1 MNPTLSPA
9 NSGTLIVDSDCP
21 LAATLASKLRASK
34 RELVG
39 HWLARI
45 SERVNLDPNKVFPT
59 EDLLNHVPILVEGI
73 AEYLENPAA
82 EVSTDIPLVAKAM
95 ELGALRHAQGFDP
108 YEILKEYEI
117 LGGIL
122 FTYLA
127 RAADEIEEPC
137 GKGEL
142 LICGHRL
149 FRAISIIQQ
158 TTTVHYLQLADKR
171 VAQRE
176 DHLRAFNRAISH
188 EIKNDIG
195 TVMGAA
201 ELLLTAKDLSSE
213 KRDQFSNMILK
224 HGRAMRDTV
233 NNLIAIARLDENV
246 RQHRNVQLPEAI
258 KEACRQVREAAQ
270 AANIEVRI
278 ADDIPAIEVSAAVV
292 ELCLT
297 NYMSNAIKYSDP
309 SRSDAL
315 VEINAV
321 LDSATNEVVVKVADN
336 GMGVPEEKRARLFE
350 RFFRAHET
358 VTRAEGTGLGL
369 SIVRETVEAIGGRA
383 WAEIREVGSV
393 FCFSLPVRRAHDSRT
408 AREPKTETAT

>member
-1 MNPTLSPA
+1 MAIDSRTARSTSYSNLE
-9 NSGTLIVDSDCP
+9 SDCP
-21 LAATLASKLRASK
+21 LAGALASRLRGAK
-34 RELVG
+34 RELIE
-39 HWLARI
+39 HWLNRI
-45 SERVNLDPNKVFPT
+45 SERVNLDPNRVFPT

-127 RAADEIEEPC
+127 RAADEIEESC
-137 GKGEL
+137 EKGEL
-142 LICGHRL
+142 LVCGHRL

-158 TTTVHYLQLADKR
+158 TTTVHYLQLADKK

-195 TVMGAA
+195 TILGASELLITVPDLPADKVMGFN
-201 ELLLTAKDLSSE
+201 
-213 KRDQFSNMILK
+213 RMILK
-224 HGRAMRDTV
+224 HAHAMRDTV
-233 NNLIAIARLDENV
+233 NNLIAISRLGENV
-246 RQHRNVQLPEAI
+246 RQHRNVQLPEAV

-270 AANIEVRI
+270 AANIDLRI
-278 ADDIPAIEVSAAVV
+278 SPNIPPIEVNAAVV

-297 NYMSNAIKYSDP
+297 NYISNAIKYSDP
-309 SRSDAL
+309 GRADSL
-315 VEINAV
+315 VDISAV
-321 LDSATNEVVVKVADN
+321 IQEDSGEVVIRVCDN
-336 GMGVPEEKRARLFE
+336 GIGVPVEKRERLFE
-350 RFFRAHET
+350 RFYRAHET

-369 SIVRETVEAIGGRA
+369 SIVRDTVESIGGRA
-383 WAEIREVGSV
+383 WAEIQTVGSI
-393 FCFSLPVRRAHDSRT
+393 FCFSLPVRRERDAAAIASGGT
-408 AREPKTETAT
+408 NA

>member
-1 MNPTLSPA
+1 MSYRGSTLTPA
-9 NSGTLIVDSDCP
+9 SDQRKNGFATNLDNDCP
-21 LAATLASKLRASK
+21 LAEALASKLRAAK
-34 RELVG
+34 REVIG
-39 HWLARI
+39 KWLERI
-45 SERVNLDPNKVFPT
+45 SVRVNLHPNKVFPT
-59 EDLLNHVPILVEGI
+59 ADLLNHVPILVEGI

-95 ELGALRHAQGFDP
+95 ELGALRHAQGFDA

-137 GKGEL
+137 EKSQL

-158 TTTVHYLQLADKR
+158 TTTVHYLQLADKK
-171 VAQRE
+171 VMQRE

-188 EIKNDIG
+188 EIKNDINAI
-195 TVMGAA
+195 MGAA
-201 ELLLTAKDLSSE
+201 DLLLAANDMDPE
-213 KRDQFSNMILK
+213 KREQFTRMILK
-224 HGRAMRDTV
+224 HSRGMRDTV
-233 NNLIAIARLDENV
+233 NNLIAIARLDEDV
-246 RQHRNVQLPEAI
+246 IQHRNVQLPEAI

-270 AANIEVRI
+270 AANVEVRI
-278 ADDIPAIEVSAAVV
+278 SPNIPGIDVSAAVV

-297 NYMSNAIKYSDP
+297 NYISNAIKYSDP
-309 SRSDAL
+309 ERTDAL
-315 VEINAV
+315 VEITGEIDET
-321 LDSATNEVVVKVADN
+321 LGEIIVKVCDN
-336 GMGVPEEKRARLFE
+336 GIGVPEDKRAKLFE

-369 SIVRETVEAIGGRA
+369 SIVRETVEAVGGRA
-383 WAEIREVGSV
+383 WAEIQEVGSV
-393 FCFSLPVRRAHDSRT
+393 FCFSLPMRRERGTNS
-408 AREPKTETAT
+408 

>member
-1 MNPTLSPA
+1 METARKTIYTTLE
-9 NSGTLIVDSDCP
+9 TDCP
-21 LAATLASKLRASK
+21 LAGTLAGRLREAK
-34 RELVG
+34 RELIE
-39 HWLARI
+39 HWLNRI
-45 SERVNLDPNKVFPT
+45 SERVNLDPNRVFPT
-59 EDLLNHVPILVEGI
+59 DDLLDHVPILIEGI
-73 AEYLENPAA
+73 ADYLENPAA
-82 EVSTDIPLVAKAM
+82 EVSTDIPLVAKAR

-127 RAADEIEEPC
+127 RAANEIEEPC
-137 GKGEL
+137 EKGQL

-158 TTTVHYLQLADKR
+158 TTTIHYLQLADKK

-195 TVMGAA
+195 TIQGAS
-201 ELLLTAKDLSSE
+201 ELLVTMPDLPPE
-213 KRDQFSNMILK
+213 KVADFSKMILK
-224 HGRAMRDTV
+224 RARAMRDTV
-233 NNLIAIARLDENV
+233 NNLMAISRLTENV

-258 KEACRQVREAAQ
+258 KEAVRQVREAAQ
-270 AANIEVRI
+270 AAKVDVRI
-278 ADDIPAIEVSAAVV
+278 SPDIPPLDVNAAVV

-297 NYMSNAIKYSDP
+297 NYVSNAIKYSDP
-309 SRSDAL
+309 SRAESI
-315 VEINAV
+315 VEVIAGMEQN
-321 LDSATNEVVVKVADN
+321 SQEVVVRVRDN
-336 GMGVPEEKRARLFE
+336 GLGVPEDKRERLFE

-383 WAEIREVGSV
+383 WAEFQPVGSV
-393 FCFSLPVRRAHDSRT
+393 FCFSLPVRRQQDVVEA
-408 AREPKTETAT
+408 TAT

>member
-1 MNPTLSPA
+1 MAIDTHARRTNTYPTP
-9 NSGTLIVDSDCP
+9 DSECP
-21 LAATLASKLRASK
+21 LAGALACRLRDAK
-34 RELVG
+34 NELIE
-39 HWLARI
+39 HWLHRI
-45 SERVNLDPNKVFPT
+45 SERVNLDPNRVFPT
-59 EDLLNHVPILVEGI
+59 EELLNHVPILIEGI

-82 EVSTDIPLVAKAM
+82 EVSTDIPLVAKAR

-127 RAADEIEEPC
+127 RAADEIQEPC
-137 GKGEL
+137 EKGQL

-158 TTTVHYLQLADKR
+158 TTTTHYLQLAEKK

-195 TVMGAA
+195 TIQGAS
-201 ELLLTAKDLSSE
+201 ELLATMPELPRE
-213 KRDQFSNMILK
+213 KVEEFSNMILK
-224 HGRAMRDTV
+224 RARAMRDTV
-233 NNLIAIARLDENV
+233 NNLMAISRLTENV

-258 KEACRQVREAAQ
+258 KEAVRQVREAAQ
-270 AANIEVRI
+270 AANVEVRI
-278 ADDIPAIEVSAAVV
+278 SPTIPPLDVNAAVV

-297 NYMSNAIKYSDP
+297 NYVSNAIKYSDP
-309 SRSDAL
+309 SREACV
-315 VEINAV
+315 VEVTAAMEQN
-321 LDSATNEVVVKVADN
+321 SQEVVVRVCDN
-336 GMGVPEEKRARLFE
+336 GLGVPEDKRERLFE

-383 WAEIREVGSV
+383 WAEFQPVGSV
-393 FCFSLPVRRAHDSRT
+393 FCFALPVRRVQDAADAPADGR
-408 AREPKTETAT
+408 AG

>member
-1 MNPTLSPA
+1 MST
-9 NSGTLIVDSDCP
+9 VDSRQTESFTSLDRDCP
-21 LAATLASKLRASK
+21 LAATLAGRMRTSK

-39 HWLARI
+39 RWLERI
-45 SERVNLDPNKVFPT
+45 SMRVNLDPNHVFPT
-59 EDLLNHVPILVEGI
+59 DDLLNHVPILVEGI

-122 FTYLA
+122 FSFLA

-137 GKGEL
+137 EKSEL
-142 LICGHRL
+142 LICGQRL

-158 TTTVHYLQLADKR
+158 TTTVHYLQLADKK
-171 VAQRE
+171 VARRE

-188 EIKNDIG
+188 EIKNNIG
-195 TVMGAA
+195 TIMGAA
-201 ELLLTAKDLSSE
+201 ELLLTATEMPLE
-213 KRDQFSNMILK
+213 KKNDFYRMVLK
-224 HGRAMRDTV
+224 HARGMRDTV
-233 NNLIAIARLDENV
+233 NNLIAIARLDENI
-246 RQHRNVQLPEAI
+246 RQHRNVLLPEAI

-270 AANIEVRI
+270 AANIEI
-278 ADDIPAIEVSAAVV
+278 KLGEIPAIEVSAAVV

-297 NYMSNAIKYSDP
+297 NYISNAIKYADP
-309 SRSDAL
+309 SRSDSR
-315 VEINAV
+315 VEISAV
-321 LDSATNEVVVKVADN
+321 HDPVAGEVIVMVADN
-336 GMGVPEEKRARLFE
+336 GIGVPLEKREHLFE

-358 VTRAEGTGLGL
+358 ITRAEGTGLGL

-383 WAEIREVGSV
+383 WAEIQPVGSR
-393 FCFSLPVRRAHDSRT
+393 FFFSLPVRREQDSEKSRT
-408 AREPKTETAT
+408 

>member
-1 MNPTLSPA
+1 
-9 NSGTLIVDSDCP
+9 
-21 LAATLASKLRASK
+21 LAGSLAIRLRAAK
-34 RELVG
+34 REIVG
-39 HWLARI
+39 KWLERI
-45 SERVNLDPNKVFPT
+45 SVRVNLDPNTVFPT
-59 EDLLNHVPILVEGI
+59 ADLLNHVPILVEGI

-108 YEILKEYEI
+108 YEIMKEYEI

-122 FTYLA
+122 FTFLA
-127 RAADEIEEPC
+127 RSADEIQEPC
-137 GKGEL
+137 EKSEL

-158 TTTVHYLQLADKR
+158 TTTVHYLQLADKK
-171 VAQRE
+171 VARRE

-195 TVMGAA
+195 SIMGAA
-201 ELLLTAKDLSSE
+201 DLLLSMDNLPAD
-213 KRDQFSNMILK
+213 KRVQFTEMILK
-224 HGRAMRDTV
+224 HSRAMRDTV

-278 ADDIPAIEVSAAVV
+278 SPDVPEIDVSAAVV

-297 NYMSNAIKYSDP
+297 NYISNAIKYANPD
-309 SRSDAL
+309 RTDAL
-315 VEINAV
+315 VEITGAV
-321 LDSATNEVVVKVADN
+321 DATLGEVIVKVCDN
-336 GMGVPEEKRARLFE
+336 GIGVPEDKREHLFE

-369 SIVRETVEAIGGRA
+369 SIVRETVEAVGGRA
-383 WAEIREVGSV
+383 WAEIQAVGSV
-393 FCFSLPVRRAHDSRT
+393 FCFSLPVRRA
-408 AREPKTETAT
+408 AEAGGGATATATTTTTATATATAT

>member
-1 MNPTLSPA
+1 MSDPTRSPGYT
-9 NSGTLIVDSDCP
+9 NLDRDCP
-21 LAATLASKLRASK
+21 LAGTLASRLRESKL
-34 RELVG
+34 ELVG

-45 SERVNLDPNKVFPT
+45 SERVNLDPNRVFPT
-59 EDLLNHVPILVEGI
+59 ENLLNHVPILLEGI
-73 AEYLENPAA
+73 AEYLEDPAA
-82 EVSTDIPLVAKAM
+82 EVSTDTPLVAKAM
-95 ELGALRHAQGFDP
+95 ELGALRHEQGFDA

-127 RAADEIEEPC
+127 RAADEIDEPC
-137 GKGEL
+137 EKSEL
-142 LICGHRL
+142 LVCGHRL

-158 TTTVHYLQLADKR
+158 TTTVHYLQLSEKK

-176 DHLRAFNRAISH
+176 DHLRAFNRAMSH

-195 TVMGAA
+195 TIQGAA
-201 ELLLTAKDLSSE
+201 ELLVTMPDLPPE
-213 KRDQFSNMILK
+213 KVADFNRMILK
-224 HGRAMRDTV
+224 HARGMRDTV
-233 NNLIAIARLDENV
+233 NNLIAIARLAENV

-270 AANIEVRI
+270 AANVEMII
-278 ADDIPAIEVSAAVV
+278 SPDIPALEVNAAVV

-297 NYMSNAIKYSDP
+297 NYLSNAIKYADSA
-309 SRSDAL
+309 RSDSS
-315 VEINAV
+315 VQIGAV
-321 LDSATNEVVVKVADN
+321 LDGERGELVIRVSDN
-336 GMGVPEEKRARLFE
+336 GIGVPIDKRDRLFE

-383 WAEIREVGSV
+383 WAEIQDVGSV
-393 FCFSLPVRRAHDSRT
+393 FCFTLPVRRMQDAQAVR
-408 AREPKTETAT
+408 

>member
-1 MNPTLSPA
+1 
-9 NSGTLIVDSDCP
+9 
-21 LAATLASKLRASK
+21 
-34 RELVG
+34 
-39 HWLARI
+39 
-45 SERVNLDPNKVFPT
+45 
-59 EDLLNHVPILVEGI
+59 
-73 AEYLENPAA
+73 
-82 EVSTDIPLVAKAM
+82 M

-127 RAADEIEEPC
+127 RAADEIAEPC
-137 GKGEL
+137 EKSEL

-201 ELLLTAKDLSSE
+201 ELLLTATELPAAKKE
-213 KRDQFSNMILK
+213 EFYRMILK
-224 HGRAMRDTV
+224 HARGMRDTV

-270 AANIEVRI
+270 SGGIEIRVSP
-278 ADDIPAIEVSAAVV
+278 DIPEIEVSAAVV

-297 NYMSNAIKYSDP
+297 NYISNAIKYADP
-309 SRSDAL
+309 ARTDSFAEISAL
-315 VEINAV
+315 
-321 LDSATNEVVVKVADN
+321 LDVPAGEVVVKVRDN
-336 GMGVPEEKRARLFE
+336 GLGVPEQKREKLFE

-383 WAEIREVGSV
+383 WAEIQPVGSV
-393 FCFSLPVRRAHDSRT
+393 FCFSLPVRREQDSNQNSDV
-408 AREPKTETAT
+408 KTATA